1 MKQIFLVTILLLFFS
16 PLAFAKLN
24 VVTTISD
31 LRAVAEEVGGEHVS
45 VEGIAK
51 GTQDPH
57 FIEAKPSFMIKVSRA
72 DLLVSV
78 GLDLEVGWLPSLM
91 QGARNPKIAKGKSG
105 FLEVGSLVQP
115 IEVTTGKVSRAAGD
129 VHPLG
134 NPHVTLDPKRLG
146 DIAVIIS
153 KRLGELDPGNAVQY
167 ERNAKS
173 LQSRLI
179 TKSADWKARIERSGI
194 KKIVSYH
201 KTLSYF
207 FDRFQI
213 SNEVILEPKPGLPP
227 TSGHILNVI
236 DLMKN
241 QKISLILVENYF
253 DPTVTNKI
261 VKELPN
267 IRIETVAV
275 AVDGSPQVKTIDDLF
290 EKLVASIEGKN

>member
-1 MKQIFLVTILLLFFS
+1 M
-16 PLAFAKLN
+16 
-24 VVTTISD
+24 VTTITD
-31 LRAVAEEVGGEHVS
+31 LRAVAEEVGGEHIS
-45 VEGIAK
+45 VESIAK

-57 FIEAKPSFMIKVSRA
+57 FIEAKPSFMIKVSQA

-78 GLDLEVGWLPSLM
+78 GLDLEVGWLPSLI
-91 QGARNPKIAKGKSG
+91 QGARNPKIAKGQKG

-115 IEVTTGKVSRAAGD
+115 IEVTTGKISRAEGD
-129 VHPLG
+129 VHPQG

-146 DIAVIIS
+146 DIAGIIS
-153 KRLGELDPGNAVQY
+153 ERLGELDPGNAAQY
-167 ERNAKS
+167 RKSAKS

-179 TKSADWKARIERSGI
+179 RQTVDWRARIERSGI

-213 SNEVILEPKPGLPP
+213 SNAAILEPKPGLPP

-261 VKELPN
+261 MKELPN
-267 IRIETVAV
+267 VRTETVAV

-290 EKLVASIEGKN
+290 EKLIASIEGKNKGGF

>member
-1 MKQIFLVTILLLFFS
+1 MKQIFLFTIFLIFSS

-24 VVTTISD
+24 VVTTITD
-31 LRAVAEEVGGEHVS
+31 LRAVAEEVGGEHIS
-45 VEGIAK
+45 VESIAK

-57 FIEAKPSFMIKVSRA
+57 FIEAKPSFMTKVSRA
-72 DLLVSV
+72 DLLISV

-91 QGARNPKIAKGKSG
+91 QGARNPKIARGQRG

-115 IEVTTGKVSRAAGD
+115 IEVTTGKISRVEGD
-129 VHPLG
+129 VHPQG

-146 DIAVIIS
+146 DIAGIIS
-153 KRLGELDPGNAVQY
+153 ERLGELDPGNAAQY
-167 ERNAKS
+167 KKNAKS
-173 LQSRLI
+173 LQSRLMKK
-179 TKSADWKARIERSGI
+179 TVDWQARIERSGI
-194 KKIVSYH
+194 RKIVSYH

-213 SNEVILEPKPGLPP
+213 SNAAILEPKPGLPP
-227 TSGHILNVI
+227 TSGHILNVV

-261 VKELPN
+261 MKELPN
-267 IRIETVAV
+267 IRTETVAV

>member
-1 MKQIFLVTILLLFFS
+1 MKHIFLVTVLLFFTS

-24 VVTTISD
+24 VVTTITD
-31 LRAVAEEVGGEHVS
+31 LRAVAEEVGGEHIF
-45 VEGIAK
+45 VESIAK

-57 FIEAKPSFMIKVSRA
+57 FIEAKPSYMIKLSRA

-78 GLDLEVGWLPSLM
+78 GLDLEVGWLSSLM
-91 QGARNPKIAKGKSG
+91 QGARNPKIAKGKKG

-115 IEVTTGKVSRAAGD
+115 IEVITGKISRASGD

-134 NPHVTLDPKRLG
+134 NPHVTLDPLRLG
-146 DIAVIIS
+146 QIAVIMS
-153 KRLGELDPGNAVQY
+153 ERLGELDPGNASQY
-167 ERNAKS
+167 QKNAKS

-179 TKSADWKARIERSGI
+179 KKTEDWQARIEKSGI
-194 KKIVSYH
+194 KRIVSYH

-213 SNEVILEPKPGLPP
+213 SNEAILEPKPGIPP

-241 QKISLILVENYF
+241 KKISLILVENYF
-253 DPTVTNKI
+253 DPTVINKI
-261 VKELPN
+261 VNELPN
-267 IRIETVAV
+267 IRTETVAV

>member
-1 MKQIFLVTILLLFFS
+1 MKQIFLVTILLISSSSF
-16 PLAFAKLN
+16 AFAKLH
-24 VVTTISD
+24 VVTTITD
-31 LRAVAEEVGGEHVS
+31 LRAVAEEVGGEHIF
-45 VEGIAK
+45 VESIAK

-57 FIEAKPSFMIKVSRA
+57 FIEAKPSYMIKLSRA

-91 QGARNPKIAKGKSG
+91 QGARNPKIAKGQKG

-115 IEVTTGKVSRAAGD
+115 IEVITGKISRAEGD

-134 NPHVTLDPKRLG
+134 NPHVTLDPLRLG
-146 DIAVIIS
+146 QIAVIIS
-153 KRLGELDPGNAVQY
+153 DRLGELDPGNASQY
-167 ERNAKS
+167 QKNAKS

-179 TKSADWKARIERSGI
+179 KKTEDWQARIGRSGI
-194 KKIVSYH
+194 KRIVSYH

-213 SNEVILEPKPGLPP
+213 SNAAILEPKPGLPP

-261 VKELPN
+261 MKELPN
-267 IRIETVAV
+267 LRTETVAV
-275 AVDGSPQVKTIDDLF
+275 AVDGSSQVKIIDDLF
-290 EKLVASIEGKN
+290 EKLVVSIEGKN